1 MILVV
6 PILFERLRLPGF
18 VGLVGAGVI
27 LGSWGWHL
35 LPSSLPMI
43 NLGAEIGLAYL
54 MFIAGLEFDF
64 SVFQH
69 QKIPALI
76 FGGLTISLSLCL
88 GIFWGEIF
96 GWSGHYS
103 VLVGALL
110 ATYSPLAYPMI
121 SRLGVINNLSVNVTM
136 AATLVTNIAV
146 LLILSLS
153 TVNFSSQVMDS
164 VQIMTILLRIIFYMM
179 VILVGIDWL
188 GKEFFYR
195 VGEKENYQFLF
206 VLLTVFVSGIV
217 AQLMG
222 IEKIVGV
229 FLAGL
234 AVNDV
239 VKAGPV
245 KEKLVFIGS
254 VLFIPIF
261 FVNLGGMLDISA
273 LLEHKNLELLG
284 LIFLGAIASK
294 LIVALF
300 MKFLYQYQWSET
312 LTVWSLSVPLGGIT
326 LAITLTGYRAGLFSP
341 AIFNNIIILTLI
353 TSVFGFLLTQ
363 RLAVRLTSI
372 VVNQGVN
379 LDLSEREKHSKLGDF
394 KIVVTVYN
402 PQTQQYLIEMAAL
415 LASQSQGKIIPLAI
429 AHAATQMYNER
440 LEKAYQ
446 HSQCLLAKAIK
457 QSQVL
462 GATAEPLLRIDD
474 AFAPAISRA
483 AREKQANLIIMGWG
497 KRHGLRARLFGNV
510 IDNVL
515 WSAHCPV
522 VVARLLE
529 SPKRI
534 QRILVPIENLLEP
547 SIEVVK
553 FAQMLANVNQA
564 QVTLLNVCINEARRM
579 ANSNADQISTRR
591 SHLCQWLSQ
600 LNFSNPP
607 EVQIMIHE
615 NTALAILQASRLYDL
630 VIFPYIRNRTTSE
643 GLVTYDITTQLARQL
658 TCSIIILGEPPT
670 PSTTVVSTGIPN
682 PQILN
687 NIKYL
692 GDDC

>member
-1 MILVV
+1 MAILLLVILVV

-18 VGLVGAGVI
+18 VGLVGAGII
-27 LGSWGWHL
+27 LDSWGWHL

-43 NLGAEIGLAYL
+43 NLSADIGLAYL

-88 GIFWGEIF
+88 GIWGGEIF
-96 GWSGHYS
+96 GWSGHHS
-103 VLVGALL
+103 VLVGGLL
-110 ATYSPLAYPMI
+110 AVYSPLAYPMI
-121 SRLGVINNLSVNVTM
+121 SRLGVTNNPSVNVTM

-153 TVNFSSQVMDS
+153 GVSSAGEVMNLD
-164 VQIMTILLRIIFYMM
+164 QLMTILLRIIIYMM

-188 GKEFFYR
+188 GKEFFHR

-206 VLLTVFVSGIV
+206 VVLSVFVSDVV
-217 AQLMG
+217 AQLIG

-234 AVNDV
+234 AVNDM
-239 VKAGPV
+239 VKASPV
-245 KEKLVFIGS
+245 KEKLVFIGT

-261 FVNLGGMLDISA
+261 FVNLGGMLDISG
-273 LLEHKNLELLG
+273 LIDQKNIELLG

-294 LIVALF
+294 LIVALL

-312 LTVWSLSVPLGGIT
+312 LTLWSLSIPLGGIT
-326 LAITLTGYRAGLFSP
+326 LAMTLTGYRAGLFSW
-341 AIFNNIIILTLI
+341 AVFNDITILTLI
-353 TSVFGFLLTQ
+353 TSVFGVWLTQ
-363 RLAVRLTSI
+363 RFAGKLTSI

-379 LDLSEREKHSKLGDF
+379 FDLSERVKHSKLGDF
-394 KIVVTVYN
+394 KILVPVYN
-402 PQTQQYLIEMAAL
+402 PQTQKYLIEMAAL
-415 LASQSQGKIIPLAI
+415 LARQSQGKIIPFAI
-429 AHAATQMYNER
+429 AHATTQMYNEQ
-440 LEKAYQ
+440 LEKGYQ
-446 HSQCLLAKAIK
+446 HSQCLLIKAIS
-457 QSQVL
+457 QSQAL

-483 AREKQANLIIMGWG
+483 AREQQANLIIMGWG
-497 KRHGLRARLFGNV
+497 KRHGFRARLFGNV

-534 QRILVPIENLLEP
+534 QRILLPIENLIEP
-547 SIEVVK
+547 SIEAVK

-564 QVTLLNVCINEARRM
+564 QVTLLNVCINKTRRM
-579 ANSNADQISTRR
+579 ADSDADQITTRR
-591 SHLCQWLSQ
+591 SHLYQWLSQ
-600 LNFSNPP
+600 LNFSNLP
-607 EVQIMIHE
+607 EIQIIIHE

-643 GLVTYDITTQLARQL
+643 GLVTHDITNQLARQL
-658 TCSIIILGEPPT
+658 TCSMIILGEPPT
-670 PSTTVVSTGIPN
+670 HPTTVISTGIPN
-682 PQILN
+682 SQTLN
-687 NIKYL
+687 I
-692 GDDC
+692 